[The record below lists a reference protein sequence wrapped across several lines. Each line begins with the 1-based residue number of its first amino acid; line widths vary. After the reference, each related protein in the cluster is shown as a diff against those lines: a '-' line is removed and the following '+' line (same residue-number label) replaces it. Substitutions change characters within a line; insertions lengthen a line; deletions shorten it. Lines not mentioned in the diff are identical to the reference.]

1 MMLKRFSV
9 HQRLA
14 HFIGSISGMMLII
27 TGLAITFPNQLRW
40 IIDIFGGSEI
50 TMLLHR
56 ILAIV
61 LIFSF
66 VYFGVYFILERLV
79 KGKGDSN
86 IEFNPRFALR
96 MIRDCIDDILWTFGL
111 KKERPKFGKYDW
123 IMVAD
128 IIGIP
133 ILALIEIITG
143 LIMWFP
149 SIFPFIVENPGL
161 FFVIRTIHSGVAFFL
176 LLFVLAHAAILH
188 LTPGNF
194 PINMSIFTGLIS
206 KEKAEHEHP
215 AWVQLAEV
223 IEKEAKLYKFHPIGY
238 IFGIIT
244 IVNIILLAYIPFIM
258 HEEGLAGL
266 RVGNN
271 LVASMG
277 LNLAILTL
285 FIYIIVSV
293 IAIIKSVKY

>member
-1 MMLKRFSV
+1 MLKRFSV

>member
-40 IIDIFGGSEI
+40 IIDIFGGSEV

-128 IIGIP
+128 IVGIP